1 MTWNENNLLTVLVSS
16 LRLILQATAHQEVR
30 SSHTLGQAFRHVS
43 PNKINSLVPKKDQ
56 CTALKISNRHFSS
69 TLDSLS
75 TSLNHQKYMQPVSIV
90 LLGGIASGKSRVASL
105 FEELGA
111 KILDADSI
119 AHELLGTEE
128 VRSLIMTTFGDDF
141 IAGNQVDRK
150 KLAADVFSDKDK
162 LKTLEGILHPR
173 VFARLTEETQK
184 LSTMK
189 TRQVVLFDVPLAAET
204 GMLDSV
210 DLVVFVDTDEAIRIK
225 RAVET
230 RGWTAEELLQR
241 ERNQWPLD
249 KKREAA
255 THTVRNSQTVAEA
268 REDVRRIW
276 NQSIKPKLEEN

>member
-1 MTWNENNLLTVLVSS
+1 
-16 LRLILQATAHQEVR
+16 
-30 SSHTLGQAFRHVS
+30 
-43 PNKINSLVPKKDQ
+43 
-56 CTALKISNRHFSS
+56 
-69 TLDSLS
+69 
-75 TSLNHQKYMQPVSIV
+75 MQPVSIV

-111 KILDADSI
+111 TILDADSI
-119 AHELLGTEE
+119 AHELLETKD
-128 VRSLIMTTFGDDF
+128 VRALIGEAFGAEF
-141 IAGNQVDRK
+141 IANNQVDRK

-162 LKTLEGILHPR
+162 LKILEGILHPR

-230 RGWTAEELLQR
+230 RGWTAEELLRR
-241 ERNQWPLD
+241 ERNQWPLE

-276 NQSIKPKLEEN
+276 NQSIQPKLEEN

>member
-1 MTWNENNLLTVLVSS
+1 
-16 LRLILQATAHQEVR
+16 
-30 SSHTLGQAFRHVS
+30 
-43 PNKINSLVPKKDQ
+43 
-56 CTALKISNRHFSS
+56 
-69 TLDSLS
+69 
-75 TSLNHQKYMQPVSIV
+75 MQPVSIV

-111 KILDADSI
+111 RILDADSI
-119 AHELLGTEE
+119 AHELLKTDE
-128 VRSLIMTTFGDDF
+128 VRSLIRTTFGAEF
-141 IAGNQVDRK
+141 IADNKVDRK
-150 KLAADVFSDKDK
+150 KLASDVFSDKDK

-173 VFARLTEETQK
+173 VFTRLTEETQK

-230 RGWTAEELLQR
+230 RGWTAEELLRR

-276 NQSIKPKLEEN
+276 NQSIQPKLEEN